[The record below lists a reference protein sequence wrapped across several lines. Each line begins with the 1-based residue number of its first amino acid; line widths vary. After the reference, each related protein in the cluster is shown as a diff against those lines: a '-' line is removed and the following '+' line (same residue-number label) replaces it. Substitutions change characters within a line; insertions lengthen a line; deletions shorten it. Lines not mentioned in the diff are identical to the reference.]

1 MFELEFYEDER
12 GYSDVH
18 EFIDELEAKAATN
31 KDARINRNKMVAY
44 LDTLEEM
51 GTRVG
56 MPVTRHL
63 DGDIWELRPLSNRI
77 LYAYYKDN
85 KFLLLHHF
93 VKKTQKVPKREI
105 EQAVRELEDWKRR
118 H

>member
-12 GYSDVH
+12 GHSDVR
-18 EFIDELEAKAATN
+18 EFIEELEAKASTS
-31 KDARINRNKMVAY
+31 KDARINRNKVVAY
-44 LDTLEEM
+44 LDALEEM

-63 DGDIWELRPLSNRI
+63 EGEIWELRPLSNRI

-85 KFLLLHHF
+85 KFLLLHSQSYLLYLYF
-93 VKKTQKVPKREI
+93 LPNGMCKVH
-105 EQAVRELEDWKRR
+105 QHR
-118 H
+118 HLQ

>member
-12 GYSDVH
+12 GHSDVR
-18 EFIDELEAKAATN
+18 EFIEELEAKALTS
-31 KDARINRNKMVAY
+31 KDARINRNKVVAY

-56 MPVTRHL
+56 MPVTRQL
-63 DGDIWELRPLSNRI
+63 DGEIWELRPLSNRI

-93 VKKTQKVPKREI
+93 AKKSQKTPKREI
-105 EQAVRELEDWKRR
+105 EQAIRELEDWIRR